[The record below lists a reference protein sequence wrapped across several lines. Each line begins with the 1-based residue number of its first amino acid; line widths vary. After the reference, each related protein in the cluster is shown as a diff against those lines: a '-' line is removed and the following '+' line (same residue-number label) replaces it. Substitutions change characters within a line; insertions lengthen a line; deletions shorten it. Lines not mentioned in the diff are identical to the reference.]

1 MFKRLVLAPI
11 GWYRKYISP
20 AIAPRCRYYPSC
32 STYAVEAIEVHG
44 VFKGLALSA
53 WRILRCNPYSRG
65 GVDHVP
71 EVGHWRYAYPK
82 DVARFQVPSAAGG
95 QDAPQTRQGQLG

>member
-71 EVGHWRYAYPK
+71 K
-82 DVARFQVPSAAGG
+82 DVARFQVPSAAAG

>member
-44 VFKGLALSA
+44 VFKGLVLSA

-65 GVDHVP
+65 GVDHALLKQR
-71 EVGHWRYAYPK
+71 H
-82 DVARFQVPSAAGG
+82 QQQAG
-95 QDAPQTRQGQLG
+95 QTNRR